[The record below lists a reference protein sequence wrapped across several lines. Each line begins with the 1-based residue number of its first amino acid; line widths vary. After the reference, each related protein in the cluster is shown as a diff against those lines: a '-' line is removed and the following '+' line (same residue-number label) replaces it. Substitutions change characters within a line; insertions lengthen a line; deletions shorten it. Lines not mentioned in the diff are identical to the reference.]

1 LSTSRFDRGFRLD
14 SIQKKIIFYIVVI
27 TIPFFFTSLYMIDKY
42 VGGQLQESAMQRAH
56 IVNLDI
62 LQSVEGFLRKTA
74 HSATEAA
81 YIIEADPE
89 RYRRVLPLLKKSVAT
104 EDALFGS
111 ALALEPGKLVRK
123 PFCRYYY
130 KSLGGVAE
138 KDLVPPAYDY
148 LRADWYTS
156 VKFSG
161 RPMWGEPYFDEG
173 GGEVYMS
180 TYSHPVYDLAG
191 DFLGVVTADI
201 ELQALARYMDAIT
214 DIEDGY
220 VFLVSRKGFLL
231 YHPDAR
237 VRLKETLTS
246 YAKAHHSPSLEAA
259 APQIL
264 EKRFGI
270 YDVTVD
276 GKAYMLYTMGIPDT
290 TWTVGVMLQ
299 RDALFAPLT
308 GMRVRMGV
316 ITLIGMLLML
326 AMVLIVSKQLKS
338 SVAKEERVRNE
349 LELASRIQLS
359 FLPKKEALEQGP
371 FALAGTMT
379 PAKEVGGDFW
389 GYRIEGEKLLFYIGD
404 VSGKGVPASLF
415 MMASS
420 VLIEAAADDRFDPA
434 FIVTRTN
441 RKLCTLGEQQM
452 FATLLVG
459 VVDAKEKSLTF
470 CLAGHPPFIVKSGGR
485 LHSPL
490 PTFAPPVGVF
500 DFAAYENRTMPLEE
514 DAVVVA
520 FTDGVS
526 EAENRKLEMFGTERL
541 ARAILRAGTD
551 DPVAL
556 RDAILRKIEKFVDGN
571 EPNDDLTMV
580 VLHFYK

>member
-1 LSTSRFDRGFRLD
+1 
-14 SIQKKIIFYIVVI
+14 
-27 TIPFFFTSLYMIDKY
+27 
-42 VGGQLQESAMQRAH
+42 
-56 IVNLDI
+56 
-62 LQSVEGFLRKTA
+62 
-74 HSATEAA
+74 
-81 YIIEADPE
+81 
-89 RYRRVLPLLKKSVAT
+89 
-104 EDALFGS
+104 
-111 ALALEPGKLVRK
+111 
-123 PFCRYYY
+123 
-130 KSLGGVAE
+130 
-138 KDLVPPAYDY
+138 
-148 LRADWYTS
+148 
-156 VKFSG
+156 
-161 RPMWGEPYFDEG
+161 
-173 GGEVYMS
+173 
-180 TYSHPVYDLAG
+180 
-191 DFLGVVTADI
+191 
-201 ELQALARYMDAIT
+201 
-214 DIEDGY
+214 
-220 VFLVSRKGFLL
+220 
-231 YHPDAR
+231 
-237 VRLKETLTS
+237 
-246 YAKAHHSPSLEAA
+246 
-259 APQIL
+259 
-264 EKRFGI
+264 
-270 YDVTVD
+270 
-276 GKAYMLYTMGIPDT
+276 MGI
-290 TWTVGVMLQ
+290 
-299 RDALFAPLT
+299 
-308 GMRVRMGV
+308 
-316 ITLIGMLLML
+316 ITLIGMLLIL

-349 LELASRIQLS
+349 LELASRIQLC

-571 EPNDDLTMV
+571 EPNDDLTMII
-580 VLHFYK
+580 FRMKSEE

>member
-1 LSTSRFDRGFRLD
+1 LSISAFRLD
-14 SIQKKIIFYIVVI
+14 SIQKKIIFYIVII

-42 VGGQLQESAMQRAH
+42 VGGELQESAMRRAH

-62 LQSVEGFLRKTA
+62 LQSVEDFLRKTA
-74 HSATEAA
+74 RSATEAA
-81 YIIEADPE
+81 YIIKADPA
-89 RYRRVLPLLKKSVAT
+89 RYERVLPLLKKSVAT
-104 EDALFGS
+104 IDPLFGS
-111 ALALEPGKLVRK
+111 ALALEPGKLVQK

-130 KSLGGVAE
+130 KSLKGVGE
-138 KDLVPPAYDY
+138 KDLIPPAYDY
-148 LRADWYTS
+148 LHADWYTQA
-156 VKFSG
+156 KFSG
-161 RPMWGEPYFDEG
+161 RPMWGEPYFDKG

-180 TYSHPVYDLAG
+180 TYSHPVFDLSG
-191 DFLGVVTADI
+191 NFLGVVTADI
-201 ELQALARYMDAIT
+201 ELEALARYMDAIA
-214 DIEDGY
+214 DMEDGY
-220 VFLVSRKGFLL
+220 IFLVSQKGFIL
-231 YHPDAR
+231 YHPDTK
-237 VRLKETLTS
+237 VRLKETLAG

-259 APQIL
+259 VPQIL
-264 EKRFGI
+264 EKRFGTF
-270 YDVTVD
+270 DVTVD

-290 TWTVGVMLQ
+290 TWSVGVMLR

-308 GMRVRMGV
+308 GMRIRMGI

-326 AMVLIVSKQLKS
+326 AMVLIVSRQLKS

-349 LELASRIQLS
+349 LELASRIQQS
-359 FLPKKEALEQGP
+359 FLPKQEAFERGP

-404 VSGKGVPASLF
+404 VSGKGVPASLY

-441 RKLCTLGEQQM
+441 RKLCALGEQQM

-459 VVDAKEKSLTF
+459 VVDAKEGSLTY

-485 LHSPL
+485 LFSPL

-500 DFAAYENRTMPLEE
+500 EFAAYENGTMPMEK
-514 DAVVVA
+514 DAILVA

-526 EAENRKLEMFGTERL
+526 EAENSKLEMFGTDRL
-541 ARAILRAGTD
+541 SRAILRAGTD

-556 RDAILRKIEKFVDGN
+556 RDAILKKIEKFIDGN
-571 EPNDDLTMV
+571 EPNDDLTMII
-580 VLHFYK
+580 LKMKSEK